1 MQFYLSSLQY
11 SFIAISYKLFP
22 SQSITTITGKFST
35 SSFLIDSVPKSSYA
49 ITSLFFMHFD
59 KRAPAPPIA
68 AKIDRQEPVVMA
80 YIMQA
85 LEECRKRNG
94 RVDAENLRL
103 N

>member
-68 AKIDRQEPVVMA
+68 AK
-80 YIMQA
+80 YTA
-85 LEECRKRNG
+85 LFLTIYFIFLSYLPQ
-94 RVDAENLRL
+94 VLTAVL
-103 N
+103 